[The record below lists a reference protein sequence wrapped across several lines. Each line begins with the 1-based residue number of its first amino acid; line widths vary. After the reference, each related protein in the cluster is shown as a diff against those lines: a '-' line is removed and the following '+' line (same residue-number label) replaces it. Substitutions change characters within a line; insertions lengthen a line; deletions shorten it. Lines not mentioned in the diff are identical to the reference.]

1 MTVFTTRIYDT
12 PQNAKGAVTKLKNSY
27 FADDQIALV
36 SAEGKAPDA
45 VVAAITAFGVPAVNA
60 KAYAEAVGRGASF
73 VAVRPAFGKASEA
86 AQILN
91 SFSPTDGDDL
101 IVADEDGGSLFDTT
115 GGPKAKLLDDPHPVS
130 NYFKW
135 PLLSNERLGL
145 SKKFGWSLLSNDS
158 FPASKLFGW
167 KLLSDEATPASK
179 AFSWKLLSDD
189 PTPLS
194 TKYKWKLLID
204 DPTWLSSKFGWSVL
218 SKS

>member
-1 MTVFTTRIYDT
+1 MTVITTRIYDT
-12 PQNAKGAVTKLKNSY
+12 PQNAKGAVTKLKSSHFSDN
-27 FADDQIALV
+27 QISLV
-36 SAEGKAPDA
+36 SGEGKAPDA
-45 VVAAITAFGVPAVNA
+45 VVAAITAFGVPATNA
-60 KAYAEAVGRGASF
+60 RAYAEAVARGASF
-73 VAVRPAFGKASEA
+73 VAVRPAFGKAGDA

-101 IVADEDGGSLFDTT
+101 VVADEETASPFSVS
-115 GGPKAKLLDDPHPVS
+115 GGPQAKLLDDPFPVS

-135 PLLSNERLGL
+135 PLLSEDRLGL
-145 SKKFGWSLLSNDS
+145 SKKFNWSLLSGDS

-179 AFSWKLLSDD
+179 AFSWKLLSDN

-194 TKYKWKLLID
+194 SKYNWKLLIN